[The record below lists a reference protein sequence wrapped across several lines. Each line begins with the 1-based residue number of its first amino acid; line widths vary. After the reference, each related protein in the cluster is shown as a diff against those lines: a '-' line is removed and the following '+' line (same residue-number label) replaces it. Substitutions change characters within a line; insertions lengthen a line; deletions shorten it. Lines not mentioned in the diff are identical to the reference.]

1 MHINNE
7 SIGSHILIQAAI
19 SHTPFSHYE
28 PLAILNKSVKNLK
41 GRMIKIALNE
51 LNTKFKDFKK
61 DLEKREKEK
70 SIE

>member
-1 MHINNE
+1 
-7 SIGSHILIQAAI
+7 
-19 SHTPFSHYE
+19 
-28 PLAILNKSVKNLK
+28 
-41 GRMIKIALNE
+41 MIKIALNE